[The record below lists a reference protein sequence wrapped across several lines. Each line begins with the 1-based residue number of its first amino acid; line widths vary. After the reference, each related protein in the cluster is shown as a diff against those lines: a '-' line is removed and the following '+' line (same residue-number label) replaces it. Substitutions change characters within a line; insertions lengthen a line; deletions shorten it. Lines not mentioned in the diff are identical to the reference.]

1 MNCCSSNDPTGEFF
15 DKESKKFEKKYRK
28 KGLEKI
34 TKSLVD
40 GIEELG
46 IKGMTVLDV
55 GAGIGGAHRELL
67 RRGASKAFAT
77 ELSKE
82 MINRASNFTDSEGFK
97 DKVEYHLGD
106 IVEMNGE
113 IPEID
118 ITMHD
123 KVICC
128 YEHVDALIDKTLS
141 KTKSIYAFI
150 MPRDRLLTKFGFNVF
165 ILVAKLLRWDFRPF
179 IHPLQPILDKM
190 QKAGYE
196 LKSEARTII
205 WHARV
210 FQKEPA

>member
-1 MNCCSSNDPTGEFF
+1 MNCCSSNNAAGEFF
-15 DKESKKFEKKYRK
+15 DKESKKFAKKYRK

-40 GIEELG
+40 GIDELG
-46 IKGMTVLDV
+46 INGMTVLEV

-67 RRGASKAFAT
+67 RRGASKVFAT
-77 ELSKE
+77 ELSEE
-82 MINRASNFTDSEGFK
+82 MINRARSFTDSEGFK
-97 DKVEYHLGD
+97 YKVEYHLGD

-113 IPEID
+113 IPEVD

-141 KTKSIYAFI
+141 KTKSIYAFV
-150 MPRDRLLTKFGFNVF
+150 MPRDRFLSEFGLNFL
-165 ILVAKLLRWDFRPF
+165 ILISKLLRWDFRPF
-179 IHPLQPILDKM
+179 IHPLQPILDKL

-196 LKSEARTII
+196 LKSEARTIV

-210 FQKEPA
+210 YQKEPS

>member
-1 MNCCSSNDPTGEFF
+1 MNCCSSDNPTGKFF

-40 GIEELG
+40 GIDELG
-46 IKGMTVLDV
+46 INGMTVLDV

-67 RRGASKAFAT
+67 RRGALKVFAT
-77 ELSKE
+77 ELSEE
-82 MINRASNFTDSEGFK
+82 MINRARSFTDSEGFK

-113 IPEID
+113 IPEVD

-128 YEHVDALIDKTLS
+128 YENVDALIDKTLS
-141 KTKSIYAFI
+141 KTKSIYAFV
-150 MPRDRLLTKFGFNVF
+150 MPRDRFLSEFVLNFL
-165 ILVAKLLRWDFRPF
+165 ILISKLLRWDFRPF
-179 IHPLQPILDKM
+179 IHPLQPILDKL

-196 LKSEARTII
+196 LKSEARTIV

-210 FQKEPA
+210 YQKEPV